1 VNFFV
6 AGSVFSVISF
16 DRDSRHRFQPIIIK
30 NQRWVKFLLFLLFLS
45 SRSRNSSSQKERAFN
60 AQHTLLNT
68 KWRCAERSR
77 KRSDK
82 RRRPPLPPPPPP
94 PPLCT
99 RADFSFPGTGTT
111 TTTTKERFPPPRDQ
125 TMRKNRRKRPW
136 KNSKSCSINT
146 ARR

>member
-1 VNFFV
+1 M
-6 AGSVFSVISF
+6 ISF
-16 DRDSRHRFQPIIIK
+16 AFSPQHQMNFALC
-30 NQRWVKFLLFLLFLS
+30 FLPYLC
-45 SRSRNSSSQKERAFN
+45 SRSRFPSQKERAFN

-99 RADFSFPGTGTT
+99 RVDFSFPGTGTT
-111 TTTTKERFPPPRDQ
+111 TTTRTPTKERFPPPRDQ